1 MLSYVVRRLISS
13 VIMLLG
19 LVIGTFLLTH
29 VIPANP
35 ASLAAGVRA
44 TPQQVAAVSRQLGLN
59 KPLYIQLAD
68 FCNQLLHGNL
78 GTSFLTERPVTE
90 DIALYFPATFE
101 LVIAAMIMMVVI
113 GVPIGLYLA
122 TGRHQAVKNTLRI
135 LMVAVMGF
143 PAFLLAL
150 LLQIVFYGQ
159 LGWFPVG
166 GRLDPTQ
173 APPPSITHLYTVD
186 SLLTGHFGLFALA
199 VWHLALPAASLALY
213 RAGVVARFV
222 ESQTVQVLGSDYIRT
237 ARAEGLTHFRLLTRH
252 LPRNAG
258 APVLTMVGL
267 EFGWLLGGSV
277 LVESIYSWP
286 GMGNYILQ
294 SVGALDFYPVI
305 VSALVLGAA
314 FVVINFIVDIVH
326 KLMDPRVSLI

>member
-1 MLSYVVRRLISS
+1 MLSYVARRLVSS

-19 LVIGTFLLTH
+19 LVLGTFVLTH

-35 ASLAAGVRA
+35 ASLAAGIRA
-44 TPQQVAAVSRQLGLN
+44 TPQQVAAVSRQLGLT
-59 KPLYIQLAD
+59 KPLYIQLLD
-68 FCNQLLHGNL
+68 FCSQLLHGNL

-90 DIALYFPATFE
+90 DIALFFPATLE
-101 LVIAAMIMMVVI
+101 LVIAAMILMVVI
-113 GVPIGLYLA
+113 GVPIGVYLA
-122 TGRHQAVKNTLRI
+122 TGRYQAVKNALRVA
-135 LMVAVMGF
+135 MVSLMGF

-166 GRLDPTQ
+166 GRLGINQ
-173 APPPSITHLYTVD
+173 SPPPSMTHLYTVD
-186 SLLTGHFGLFALA
+186 SLLTGHFGLFGSA

-213 RAGVVARFV
+213 RAGMVARFV
-222 ESQTVQVLGSDYIRT
+222 ESQTEQVLGSDYIRT
-237 ARAEGLTHFRLLTRH
+237 ARAAGLTQRRLVVRH
-252 LPRNAG
+252 LFRNAG

-305 VSALVLGAA
+305 AAALVLGAA
-314 FVVINFIVDIVH
+314 FVVINFIVDVLH
-326 KLMDPRVSLI
+326 KAMDPRVSLI

>member
-1 MLSYVVRRLISS
+1 MYVTRRLVSS

-19 LVIGTFLLTH
+19 LVIGTFVLTH

-35 ASLAAGVRA
+35 ASLAAGIKA

-59 KPLYIQLAD
+59 RPLYIQLGD
-68 FCNQLLHGNL
+68 FCKQLLHGDL
-78 GTSFLTERPVTE
+78 GTSFLTGRPVTS
-90 DIALYFPATFE
+90 DVALYFPATFE
-101 LVIAAMIMMVVI
+101 LVLAAMILMVVI

-122 TGRHQAVKNTLRI
+122 TGHHQVVKNTLRF

-150 LLQIVFYGQ
+150 LLQILFYGR
-159 LGWFPVG
+159 LHWFPVG
-166 GRLDPTQ
+166 GRLNAVQ
-173 APPPSITHLYTVD
+173 NPPPSLTHLYTVD
-186 SLLTGHFGLFALA
+186 SLLTGHFGLFGAA
-199 VWHLALPAASLALY
+199 AWHLVLPAASLALY

-237 ARAEGLTHFRLLTRH
+237 ARAEGLSRPRLLARH
-252 LPRNAG
+252 LTRNAG

-305 VSALVLGAA
+305 AGAFVLGAA
-314 FVVINFIVDIVH
+314 FVVINFVVDIIH
-326 KLMDPRVSLI
+326 KLMDPRVALI